1 MDVLNNIA
9 LPQSTEHFHLLL
21 LVYNIVMVFLLPYL
35 ALVVGSIVAANV
47 LDRRAARVKD
57 VHGGMLARR
66 LAGIA
71 LPDRTTFVFLAVL
84 PAATVVFLFTQMF
97 QGTTAISAGMAAVG
111 TLFLI
116 AGGVAAF
123 TFKVTFTIS
132 DIVVLAGGSREDAT
146 TSPQPPDVG
155 IFLAAARTT
164 HRKSGN
170 WAAWLLVIASFCFV
184 GASTIGMN
192 PGNSSSIDSVFA
204 FVLSGDVWVDMV
216 VFVAAAA
223 AMAGAGLLFTR
234 FVWNRSDEPLPAED
248 AFLRTTAVRLTTAG
262 LLVLPLGMLA
272 NVALLPS
279 SALSGLVYVLV
290 ALAFGLIALG
300 LHFLYAFVRSGQRIY
315 VSLLLVMII
324 GALGF
329 QVTKNQVALHIATAD
344 HAAAL
349 AGAFDRNTEELR
361 ASLGV
366 VAKQMTGEDIYN
378 ARCSACHLFDQKKIG
393 PPYKDVI
400 VKYAGKKPA
409 LIAFVLNPVKVNPA
423 YPNMPAQG
431 LRPSEAD
438 SIATYLLGR
447 VVGKSQ

>member
-47 LDRRAARVKD
+47 LDRRAARRKD
-57 VHGGMLARR
+57 ALGGMLARR

-84 PAATVVFLFTQMF
+84 PAAAVVFLFIQMF
-97 QGTTAISAGMAAVG
+97 QGTTAIAAGMAALG
-111 TLFLI
+111 TLLLI

-123 TFKVTFTIS
+123 MFKVTFTIS
-132 DIVVLAGGSREDAT
+132 DIVVLAGGRGEAAAPP
-146 TSPQPPDVG
+146 PQPPDVG
-155 IFLAAARTT
+155 LFLAAARDT
-164 HRKSGN
+164 HRKAGTWS
-170 WAAWLLVIASFCFV
+170 AWLLVIASFCFV

-192 PGNSSSIDSVFA
+192 PGNWISIDGLFA
-204 FVLSGDVWVDMV
+204 FVFSLDVWVDLS
-216 VFVAAAA
+216 VFAAAAA
-223 AMAGAGLLFTR
+223 AMAGAGLLFSR
-234 FVWNRSDEPLPAED
+234 FVWSRADETVQAED
-248 AFLRTTAVRLTTAG
+248 DFLRTTAVRLATAG

-272 NVALLPS
+272 NAALLPS
-279 SALSGLVYVLV
+279 SALSGMVYVLV

-315 VSLLLVMII
+315 ISLLMVMII
-324 GALGF
+324 GALAF

-344 HAAAL
+344 HAATL
-349 AGAFDRNTEELR
+349 AGVYDRKTDELR
-361 ASLGV
+361 TSLGV

-378 ARCSACHLFDQKKIG
+378 ARCSACHLFDQKKVG
-393 PPYKDVI
+393 PPYKEVI
-400 VKYAGKKPA
+400 VKYAGRKPA